1 MESDDLDHAEQ
12 AMSVHEQ
19 TLQAPSLSEAE
30 RQAMR
35 QFCLQ
40 SLRLKQQ
47 QDSFKEQRKQLASN
61 VKENRAK
68 LQEWMRAQGSK
79 CFVMPRAVF
88 KEAEGELSGGGLPAV
103 PPYLRMQRN
112 TSDAAITPAVAE
124 SCIMD
129 LDEQSVLERIES
141 GTPPLE
147 ALAKAIVD
155 AARNSVRSVK
165 EAVALSESIEKGTK
179 PMEVEEVPPE
189 IARLMV
195 DMHKAQQQSKAKSTV
210 QREATSD
217 VNSTIKRL
225 QPTVASVLD
234 KTGRNSQQVTLDGV
248 QGNHRIVKRVSAR
261 APKVTLSVF
270 EEAVEKTLRSVPI
283 DASNGGTLLQSFRSV
298 RKQVVKGVQ
307 LKLNGLPKKESVKV
321 SLVSSKQEEDAS
333 EGEEET

>member
-1 MESDDLDHAEQ
+1 MDAAED

-19 TLQAPSLSEAE
+19 TVHAPMLSDSE

-47 QDSFKEQRKQLASN
+47 QSSFKGERKDLAAK
-61 VKENRAK
+61 VKADRTK
-68 LQEWMRAQGSK
+68 LHEWMRSQGSK
-79 CFVMPRAVF
+79 CFVMPRTVF
-88 KEAEGELSGGGLPAV
+88 KDAETELSGGGLPAV

-124 SCIMD
+124 SAIMD
-129 LDEQSVLERIES
+129 VDHQSILERIES
-141 GTPPLE
+141 GVAPLD

-165 EAVALSESIEKGTK
+165 EAVALSESIEKGVK
-179 PMEVEEVPPE
+179 PMEVEEVPE
-189 IARLMV
+189 DIARLMV

-217 VNSTIKRL
+217 LNSTLKRL

-234 KTGRNSQQVTLDGV
+234 KTGRSSQQVTLDGV
-248 QGNHRIVKRVSAR
+248 EGNHRIVKRVSAR
-261 APKVTLSVF
+261 APKVTLSLF
-270 EEAVEKTLRSVPI
+270 EEAVVKVLRSVPI
-283 DASNGGTLLQSFRSV
+283 DASNGGTLLSSFQGV
-298 RKQVVKGVQ
+298 RKQVVRGVQ
-307 LKLNGLPKKESVKV
+307 LKLNGLPKKETVKV
-321 SLVSSKQEEDAS
+321 SLVSSKEADEES
-333 EGEEET
+333 EEEGES

>member
-1 MESDDLDHAEQ
+1 MEADDLEHAEE
-12 AMSVHEQ
+12 AMSVHEK
-19 TLQAPSLSEAE
+19 TLQAPSLSEPE

-35 QFCLQ
+35 QFCVQ

-47 QDSFKEQRKQLASN
+47 QDAFKEQRKELSSS

-68 LQEWMRAQGSK
+68 LQEWMRSQGSK

-88 KEAEGELSGGGLPAV
+88 KEAEGELSGGGLPTV
-103 PPYLRMQRN
+103 PPYLRMQKN

-129 LDEQSVLERIES
+129 LDDQSVLERIDS
-141 GTPPLE
+141 GSTPLE

-165 EAVALSESIEKGTK
+165 EAIALSESIEKGVK
-179 PMEVEEVPPE
+179 PMEVEEVPE
-189 IARLMV
+189 DIARLMV
-195 DMHKAQQQSKAKSTV
+195 NMHKAQQQSKAKSTV

-217 VNSTIKRL
+217 VSSALKRL
-225 QPTVASVLD
+225 QPAVASVLD

-261 APKVTLSVF
+261 TPKITLTLF
-270 EEAVEKTLRSVPI
+270 EEAVQKTLRSVPL
-283 DASNGGTLLQSFRSV
+283 DARNGSTLLQSFRGV

-307 LKLNGLPKKESVKV
+307 LTLNGLPKKESVKV
-321 SLVSSKQEEDAS
+321 SLVSSHEKEEGSD
-333 EGEEET
+333 GEEEA